1 MMLRLAS
8 PWWLVLLPFAI
19 GAVWLLARRR
29 GGAGGA
35 RFGLPRVG
43 AVRAASR
50 GAWVRAERALPWM
63 RGLILLLLVLALAR
77 PQSGERLESVST
89 LGVDIALALDVSGS
103 MRAEDFKP
111 DNRLTV
117 ARGTIDRFIAGRPG
131 DRIGLVTFASLA
143 STRCPLTQD
152 HEMLRDF
159 LEQVDFAPADQ
170 DGTAIG
176 LGLATAVNR
185 LRESTAKSKVAVLLT
200 DGVNNAGQVGPE
212 AAAEAAQALGVK
224 VYTIGV
230 GSEGPVPI
238 PIDLG
243 PLGRRIMT
251 QDVELD
257 EKLLRHIAQV
267 TGGQYFRAADPAALD
282 AVFKTIDGLE
292 KTEIESRVRVLYSEL
307 FPAVL
312 APAAALLLLERL
324 LLATRLR
331 RLP

>member
-1 MMLRLAS
+1 MLRLVS
-8 PWWLVLLPFAI
+8 PWFLCLLPLVL
-19 GAVWLLARRR
+19 GAAWLLARRR
-29 GGAGGA
+29 AGAGYA
-35 RFGLPRVG
+35 RFDLPRVG
-43 AVRAASR
+43 TTGATAR
-50 GAWVRAERALPWM
+50 GGWVRAERALPWL
-63 RGLILLLLVLALAR
+63 RGLILTLLVLAVAR
-77 PQSGERLESVST
+77 PQAGERLESVST
-89 LGVDIALALDVSGS
+89 LGVDIVLALDVSGS
-103 MRAEDFKP
+103 MRAEDFAP
-111 DNRLTV
+111 DNRLAV
-117 ARGTIDRFIAGRPG
+117 ALNTIDRFIGGRPG
-131 DRIGLVTFASLA
+131 DRLGLVTFASLA

-152 HEMLRDF
+152 HEMLRGF

-212 AAAEAAQALGVK
+212 AAAEAARALGVK

-230 GSEGPVPI
+230 GSDGPVPV

-243 PLGRRIMT
+243 PLGRRVMRQNI
-251 QDVELD
+251 ELD
-257 EKLLRHIAQV
+257 EKLLRHIADS
-267 TGGQYFRAADPAALD
+267 TGGEYFRAKDPAGLE
-282 AVFKTIDGLE
+282 AVFKTIDELE

-307 FPAVL
+307 FPVVL

>member
-8 PWWLVLLPFAI
+8 PWFLALLPLAL
-19 GAVWLLARRR
+19 GAGWLLARRR
-29 GGAGGA
+29 AGSGDA
-35 RFGLPRVG
+35 RFGLPRIG
-43 AVRAASR
+43 AVGPAARS
-50 GAWVRAERALPWM
+50 AWVRAELALPWM
-63 RGLILLLLVLALAR
+63 RGLILILFVLALAR

-103 MRAEDFKP
+103 MRAEDFRP
-111 DNRLTV
+111 DNRLAV
-117 ARGTIDRFIAGRPG
+117 ARATIDRFIAGRSG

-152 HEMLRDF
+152 HEMLRGF

-185 LRESTAKSKVAVLLT
+185 LRESTARSKVAVLLT

-212 AAAEAAQALGVK
+212 AAAEAAHALGVK

-251 QDVELD
+251 QDIEID
-257 EKLLRHIAQV
+257 EKLLRHLAEA
-267 TGGQYFRAADPAALD
+267 TGGQYFRATDPQALE
-282 AVFKTIDGLE
+282 AVFKTIDALE

-307 FPAVL
+307 FPLVL
-312 APAAALLLLERL
+312 APAAGLLLVERL